1 MAKYKCNVCG
11 FIYDEAK
18 EGKPFAELD
27 VCPVCKRPAAGFTKL
42 EEEPAAESVAA
53 ASAVPPAPAAKAEP
67 ATPSLAYDPQF
78 ARHDTSNRYMA
89 EIHEMAVSGKSIIGA
104 MGTKMQMPN
113 WDDILILGAQLN
125 PAPLLDEEEVCTTV
139 VIGKNAKRPLVA
151 ENPIFV
157 THMSFG
163 ALSRETKIALAKAT
177 AMAGSVEESGE
188 GGIVPEEMAAAKK
201 FIFEYIP
208 NKYSVTKENLQKVDA
223 IEIKIGQGTKPG
235 MGGHLPGEKVTPEI
249 AAIRGFGVGEDI
261 HSPSKFPEIKTKE
274 DIKDMVAMLRTE
286 SDGRPIGI
294 KIAAGRIERV
304 RLRKF
309 RREKRQNH
317 ELGDAVAG
325 RDGARRVRI
334 VVQRDG
340 ALAAVI
346 GVDHANAVGWAQ
358 PLLRGQ
364 PAAREHAAEIP
375 RRDGEREARADHGR
389 RVRRDGDALSVCR
402 AGVEVIAG
410 GVRAA
415 AAGRHGAGAQLPNLY
430 FHPFMPSQSTM

>member
-1 MAKYKCNVCG
+1 MCG

-18 EGKPFAELD
+18 EGTPFADLA
-27 VCPVCKRPAAGFTKL
+27 VCPVCKRPASNFKKV
-42 EEEPAAESVAA
+42 EEEAAPEVVEAPDAA
-53 ASAVPPAPAAKAEP
+53 VSEAKSTEAA
-67 ATPSLAYDPQF
+67 PSLAYDPQY
-78 ARHDTSNRYMA
+78 ARHDLSNRYMA

-104 MGTKMQMPN
+104 MGTKMKMPN

-125 PAPLLDEEEVCTTV
+125 PPPLLDEEEVCTAV

-177 AMAGSVEESGE
+177 ALAGSVEESGE

-208 NKYSVTKENLQKVDA
+208 NKYSVTRENLRNVDA

-261 HSPSKFPEIKTKE
+261 HSPSKFPEINSRE
-274 DIKDMVAMLRTE
+274 DLKAMVAMLREE

-294 KIAAGRIERV
+294 KIAAGRIERDLEYCV
-304 RLRKF
+304 YAEPDFITIDGRGGGTGASPFLLREATSVPTIYALARARKYLDSVGAKDIALIITGGLRVSSDF
-309 RREKRQNH
+309 AKAIAM
-317 ELGDAVAG
+317 GADAVAPG
-325 RDGARRVRI
+325 RSI
-334 VVQRDG
+334 
-340 ALAAVI
+340 LA
-346 GVDHANAVGWAQ
+346 
-358 PLLRGQ
+358 PLLKTGK
-364 PAAREHAAEIP
+364 
-375 RRDGEREARADHGR
+375 DGLIDKLNKMNNELKEMM
-389 RVRRDGDALSVCR
+389 
-402 AGVEVIAG
+402 
-410 GVRAA
+410 
-415 AAGRHGAGAQLPNLY
+415 LY
-430 FHPFMPSQSTM
+430 TGIKNTRLFDPTVLHRTKL